1 MIKVVFKNLLATE
14 IPKIKNQQSL
24 HIIDFRATG
33 ETLSYDIDAMWRYEN
48 WVNALPIE
56 GYMLV
61 NDESEKNSLKNII
74 VRKADKSH
82 ESLAGRFLK
91 QNNNFEFADI
101 IAYVAHPDIDTL
113 GEKLN
118 IPVSFTYKDY
128 LKFNN
133 KITQKELLK
142 NLTPNWRRVEKESL
156 WADDYSVLKRA
167 DGSGGWGVFIK
178 GVHTEES
185 VKNAYKNFPDSEWY
199 MESFIEGDPMSVQIY
214 KDKENYTV
222 FGFSEMIIE
231 NKRNFVGAHI
241 KSIDNSIKLFP
252 WMKTKIEEAILLLH
266 PLLSNYSGFM
276 GLDFIIQKDLQSI
289 SILETN
295 VRMTSVSI
303 AMLLCNE
310 KNEEGI
316 LYEGYVKEIEQND
329 IVLARDI
336 NEADIVKFK

>member
-1 MIKVVFKNLLATE
+1 MIKVVFKKLLPTE
-14 IPKIKNQQSL
+14 IPKLKDQQSL

-74 VRKADKSH
+74 VRKAYKSH
-82 ESLAGRFLK
+82 ESLAARFLK
-91 QNNNFEFADI
+91 QNNNFEFTDI
-101 IAYVAHPDIDTL
+101 VAYVAHPDIDTL
-113 GEKLN
+113 GQKLN
-118 IPVSFTYKDY
+118 IPVSCSYEGY
-128 LKFNN
+128 LRFNN
-133 KITQKELLK
+133 KIAQKELLK
-142 NLTPNWRRVEKESL
+142 DLTPRWKKAEKGSL
-156 WADDYSVLKRA
+156 WSEDYSVLKRA

-178 GVHTEES
+178 DAHTEES
-185 VKNAYKNFPDSEWY
+185 VKNAYKNFPGSEWY

-231 NKRNFVGAHI
+231 NKRNFVGAKIINVDSAI
-241 KSIDNSIKLFP
+241 KQFP
-252 WMKTKIEEAILLLH
+252 WLQSKVEESLHLLH